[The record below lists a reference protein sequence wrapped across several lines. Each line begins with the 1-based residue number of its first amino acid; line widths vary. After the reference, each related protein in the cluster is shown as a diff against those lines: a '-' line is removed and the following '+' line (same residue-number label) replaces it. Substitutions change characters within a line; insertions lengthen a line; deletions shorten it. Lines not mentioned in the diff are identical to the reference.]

1 MVLFISCIALYT
13 NIIAVSCNNDAG
25 VISRDIDNNNRLLLR
40 HRSLRMSD
48 YNDPRTTEARSS
60 DSTIKESSSLPPPI
74 TSTSV
79 QSEDIKSTPAK
90 LKRPKTKSS
99 LSLALPEAKAKD
111 KHCMFV
117 ISKLYGN
124 HSQTRVDMTLNWYKS
139 ITVESINAAARFSD
153 NDNSYVGILLSAEDS
168 YADEAVQSLKQR
180 NITSHEPDMHI
191 NTTAALNEEVIPS
204 LLQEHSCNVATMI
217 RVDADDMLHP
227 TIFDTIQHKWK
238 DIKWNSTNSSVS
250 EEHKHSGGAMVI
262 GNSLW
267 TSIILSPPGKGGIN
281 CLTAERLKTFFSS
294 TGLSVTVPVSVLNK
308 IRNKFLVY
316 SRHTVLANRTS
327 TYMKRMGLQT
337 VIIDHSPLGII
348 SMTPVSGHYL
358 DIYQSADSPLRK
370 CSQNY
375 LISELGNDLGRVV
388 WNARY
393 AIPRLTNAEWKQ
405 NVFVKTN
412 DPSFTDQREQVSWD
426 FLSAHLSYQRLTYL
440 SLTLSF
446 LSYTLHYY
454 CMKNRYCQALM

>member
-25 VISRDIDNNNRLLLR
+25 VISRDVDNNNRLLLR

-48 YNDPRTTEARSS
+48 YNDPKTTEIR
-60 DSTIKESSSLPPPI
+60 TKESSSLSPI

-79 QSEDIKSTPAK
+79 QSKDINSIPTK
-90 LKRPKTKSS
+90 LQRPKTK
-99 LSLALPEAKAKD
+99 LSLALPQAED

-124 HSQTRVDMTLNWYKS
+124 HSQTRVDMTLNWYRS

-153 NDNSYVGILLSAEDS
+153 NDDSYVGILLSAEDS
-168 YADEAVQSLKQR
+168 YADEAAQSLKQR
-180 NITSHEPDMHI
+180 NITSHQPDMHI
-191 NTTAALNEEVIPS
+191 NTTTVLNEEVIPS

-250 EEHKHSGGAMVI
+250 DHKHGGGGAMVI

-281 CLTAERLKTFFSS
+281 CLTAERRKTFFSS

-393 AIPRLTNAEWKQ
+393 AIPRLTNAEWRQ
-405 NVFVKTN
+405 NVFVKTNTN

-426 FLSAHLSYQRLTYL
+426 FLSAHLSYQRLTSL
-440 SLTLSF
+440 SLTRSLSSPPILF
-446 LSYTLHYY
+446 YLLM
-454 CMKNRYCQALM
+454 CMKNRYCQALL

>member
-1 MVLFISCIALYT
+1 M
-13 NIIAVSCNNDAG
+13 
-25 VISRDIDNNNRLLLR
+25 SRDVDDNNIRLLR

-48 YNDPRTTEARSS
+48 YNDPKTTEIR
-60 DSTIKESSSLPPPI
+60 TKESSSLPLPI
-74 TSTSV
+74 KSTSI
-79 QSEDIKSTPAK
+79 QSKDIKSTPAK

-99 LSLALPEAKAKD
+99 LALPEVED

-124 HSQTRVDMTLNWYKS
+124 HSQTRMDMTLNWYRS

-153 NDNSYVGILLSAEDS
+153 NDDSYVGVLLSAEDS
-168 YADEAVQSLKQR
+168 YADDAVQSLKQR
-180 NITSHEPDMHI
+180 NITSHQPDMHI
-191 NTTAALNEEVIPS
+191 NTTAVLNEEVIPS

-238 DIKWNSTNSSVS
+238 DIKWNSTNSSIS
-250 EEHKHSGGAMVI
+250 DHKHSGGAMVI

-281 CLTAERLKTFFSS
+281 CLTAERRKTFFSS
-294 TGLSVTVPVSVLNK
+294 TGLSVTVPVEVLNK

-316 SRHTVLANRTS
+316 SRHTVLANRTR
-327 TYMKRMGLQT
+327 TDMKRMGLET

-426 FLSAHLSYQRLTYL
+426 FLSRPIFHISVLLLCHSRALFPLLYS
-440 SLTLSF
+440 SLLV
-446 LSYTLHYY
+446 

>member
-25 VISRDIDNNNRLLLR
+25 VISRGIDNNNRLLLR

-48 YNDPRTTEARSS
+48 YNDPRTTEIR
-60 DSTIKESSSLPPPI
+60 TKESSSLSPI

-79 QSEDIKSTPAK
+79 QSKDINSIPAK
-90 LKRPKTKSS
+90 LQRPKTKSS
-99 LSLALPEAKAKD
+99 LVLPEAED
-111 KHCMFV
+111 KQHCMFV

-124 HSQTRVDMTLNWYKS
+124 HSQTRMDMTLNWYRS

-153 NDNSYVGILLSAEDS
+153 NDDSYVGILLSAEDS
-168 YADEAVQSLKQR
+168 YADEAAQSLKQR
-180 NITSHEPDMHI
+180 NITNHQPDMHI
-191 NTTAALNEEVIPS
+191 NTTTVLNEEVIPS

-250 EEHKHSGGAMVI
+250 EEHKHGGGAGAMVI

-281 CLTAERLKTFFSS
+281 CLTAERRKTFFSS
-294 TGLSVTVPVSVLNK
+294 TGLSVTVPVGVLNK

-316 SRHTVLANRTS
+316 SRHTVLANRTR
-327 TYMKRMGLQT
+327 TDMKRMGLQT

-348 SMTPVSGHYL
+348 SMTPVSGHYQ

-393 AIPRLTNAEWKQ
+393 AIPRLTNAEWRQ

-412 DPSFTDQREQVSWD
+412 DPSFTDQHEQVSWD
-426 FLSAHLSYQRLTYL
+426 FLSAHLSYQRLTSL
-440 SLTLSF
+440 SHSRVLFPLLYS
-446 LSYTLHYY
+446 SIY
-454 CMKNRYCQALM
+454 

>member
-1 MVLFISCIALYT
+1 MPRQSKRTTSSSSCIIVLFISCIALYT
-13 NIIAVSCNNDAG
+13 NIIAVSCDNDSG
-25 VISRDIDNNNRLLLR
+25 VIGRDVDNNNRLLLR

-48 YNDPRTTEARSS
+48 YNDPRTTEDRSS
-60 DSTIKESSSLPPPI
+60 DGTIKQSSSLPPPI

-79 QSEDIKSTPAK
+79 QSKDIKSIPAK
-90 LKRPKTKSS
+90 LKRPTMA
-99 LSLALPEAKAKD
+99 LELPEAENR
-111 KHCMFV
+111 HCMFV

-124 HSQTRVDMTLNWYKS
+124 HSQTRMDMTLNWYRS

-153 NDNSYVGILLSAEDS
+153 NDDSYVGILLSAEDS

-180 NITSHEPDMHI
+180 NITSHHPDMHI
-191 NTTAALNEEVIPS
+191 NTTAVLNEEVIPS

-250 EEHKHSGGAMVI
+250 DHKHSGGAMVI

-281 CLTAERLKTFFSS
+281 CLTAERRKTFFSS
-294 TGLSVTVPVSVLNK
+294 TGLSVTVPVGVLNK

-316 SRHTVLANRTS
+316 SRHTVLANRTR
-327 TYMKRMGLQT
+327 TDMKRMGLQT

-393 AIPRLTNAEWKQ
+393 AIPRLTNAEWRQ

-412 DPSFTDQREQVSWD
+412 DPSFTDQREQVRGFSLVPS
-426 FLSAHLSYQRLTYL
+426 FISASYFSVTHALFPL
-440 SLTLSF
+440 LTL
-446 LSYTLHYY
+446 LY
-454 CMKNRYCQALM
+454 